1 MTFSSLQ
8 LHKVGHT
15 NLHEGI
21 LHGCIACNLVAFDTS
36 WGNGHF
42 EVRHLTYFFLNK
54 KPLLAS
60 RSKQSILLQF
70 HVYLFSRL
78 MFIFAYNNYLLAL
91 IWKPL
96 FFTNIPRHVGL
107 HGMQIYT
114 AVRCGFGTHL
124 LELHSCS
131 CWFNK
136 NIFFQMNPTLV

>member
-1 MTFSSLQ
+1 MVCLLCDFKFLLTVFNQSYNCQTSHYQSRNRLPNAFLMLPSLFATHS
-8 LHKVGHT
+8 L
-15 NLHEGI
+15 LS
-21 LHGCIACNLVAFDTS
+21 L
-36 WGNGHF
+36 
-42 EVRHLTYFFLNK
+42 EVRHLTYFFLDK

-70 HVYLFSRL
+70 HEYLFSRL

-91 IWKPL
+91 IRKPL

-131 CWFNK
+131 C
-136 NIFFQMNPTLV
+136 